1 MVNGRGKIL
10 KEINSPGALSVPYVE
25 MASNFPA
32 RECVFPFSALQLV
45 FILS

>member
-1 MVNGRGKIL
+1 MVNGREKIL

-32 RECVFPFSALQLV
+32 RECFPFICFAAFV
-45 FILS
+45 YP